1 MYHRLKSFVAF
12 LKFLTCLP
20 ISRPFGNITYPY
32 LLVEEIIFVRETN
45 LACKCFVD
53 IKRNTYAVNAYVLS
67 EL

>member
-1 MYHRLKSFVAF
+1 MYHRLKSFCITDFKFFVAF

-53 IKRNTYAVNAYVLS
+53 I
-67 EL
+67 